1 MKPHLLTEEDAQN
14 REAPRRKSERQL
26 ATVEERERE
35 RERDEERKREGER
48 ERERK
53 RE

>member
-35 RERDEERKREGER
+35 RERDGREADR
-48 ERERK
+48 TLDP
-53 RE
+53 